1 MMWCVRVLCGLISSD
16 CGAIFSGIFSGIFF
30 WCSLFVLTIFVGR
43 NIMSLYSFYR
53 ISKPS
58 EGKVAPEAVEG
69 EYRHLRNCT
78 FWGVTGAYAL
88 YYVCRMAMS
97 VVKQPLI
104 DGGIFTAAQLGIIG
118 SAFYFVYAFGKFA
131 NGFIADYCNVRRFM
145 ATGLLIST
153 VVNLLMGV
161 LGLVHG
167 WMGFPTMLLF
177 VVFAVIWGVNGYCQS
192 MGAPPGVISLS
203 RWFPL
208 DRRGTYYSI
217 LSATPYLGKALS
229 VFALGLIVG
238 WIGWE
243 YGFIFS
249 AVAGVIGS
257 AMILLMVSDTPES
270 KGLPSVQK
278 LTGETPQK
286 TDSMPTKELHKGVV
300 RHPGIWII
308 AVSSAFVYITQHA
321 VSEWGVLFLQKGKG
335 FSLAGATQIIA
346 FSEAFGI
353 AGTVLAGWLS
363 DKVFR
368 GNRFVPV
375 LISGLLC
382 LLSLGAFLFTAGG
395 YSLNI
400 IYVSV
405 FSLAIG
411 VVYCTVAGLMALD
424 IVPRKAT
431 GAALGVVGLASYA
444 AAGVQNIVSGVMIG
458 ENDFNFAPV
467 SVFWIVSCLLCFL
480 IPLVSWKSLRRR

>member
-1 MMWCVRVLCGLISSD
+1 
-16 CGAIFSGIFSGIFF
+16 
-30 WCSLFVLTIFVGR
+30 
-43 NIMSLYSFYR
+43 MSLYSFYR

-104 DGGIFTAAQLGIIG
+104 DGGIFTAAQLGITG

-257 AMILLMVSDTPES
+257 AMILLMVADTPES

>member
-1 MMWCVRVLCGLISSD
+1 
-16 CGAIFSGIFSGIFF
+16 
-30 WCSLFVLTIFVGR
+30 
-43 NIMSLYSFYR
+43 MSLYSFYR

-278 LTGETPQK
+278 LTGEPPQK

-382 LLSLGAFLFTAGG
+382 LLSLGSFLFTAGG

>member
-1 MMWCVRVLCGLISSD
+1 
-16 CGAIFSGIFSGIFF
+16 
-30 WCSLFVLTIFVGR
+30 
-43 NIMSLYSFYR
+43 MSLYSFYR

-286 TDSMPTKELHKGVV
+286 TDSMSTKELHKGVV

-467 SVFWIVSCLLCFL
+467 SIFWIVSCLLCFL

>member
-1 MMWCVRVLCGLISSD
+1 
-16 CGAIFSGIFSGIFF
+16 
-30 WCSLFVLTIFVGR
+30 
-43 NIMSLYSFYR
+43 MSLYSFYR

-177 VVFAVIWGVNGYCQS
+177 LVFAVIWGVNGYCQS

-286 TDSMPTKELHKGVV
+286 TDSMSTKELHKGVV

>member
-1 MMWCVRVLCGLISSD
+1 
-16 CGAIFSGIFSGIFF
+16 
-30 WCSLFVLTIFVGR
+30 
-43 NIMSLYSFYR
+43 MSLYSFYR

-458 ENDFNFAPV
+458 ENDFYFAPV

>member
-1 MMWCVRVLCGLISSD
+1 
-16 CGAIFSGIFSGIFF
+16 
-30 WCSLFVLTIFVGR
+30 
-43 NIMSLYSFYR
+43 MSLYSFYR

-286 TDSMPTKELHKGVV
+286 TDSMPTKELHKRVV

-382 LLSLGAFLFTAGG
+382 LLSLGSFLFTAGG

>member
-1 MMWCVRVLCGLISSD
+1 
-16 CGAIFSGIFSGIFF
+16 
-30 WCSLFVLTIFVGR
+30 
-43 NIMSLYSFYR
+43 MSLYSFYR

-69 EYRHLRNCT
+69 EYRHLKNCT

-286 TDSMPTKELHKGVV
+286 TDSMPTKELHKRVV

-346 FSEAFGI
+346 FSEALGI

>member
-1 MMWCVRVLCGLISSD
+1 
-16 CGAIFSGIFSGIFF
+16 
-30 WCSLFVLTIFVGR
+30 
-43 NIMSLYSFYR
+43 MSLYSFYR

-161 LGLVHG
+161 LGLVHV

-286 TDSMPTKELHKGVV
+286 TDSMSTKELHKGVV

>member
-1 MMWCVRVLCGLISSD
+1 MG
-16 CGAIFSGIFSGIFF
+16 
-30 WCSLFVLTIFVGR
+30 
-43 NIMSLYSFYR
+43 LYSFYR

-58 EGKVAPEAVEG
+58 KERLPSDKAEVE
-69 EYRHLRNCT
+69 YKRLRSRT

-88 YYVCRMAMS
+88 YYVCRMAMG

-145 ATGLLIST
+145 ATGIQIST

-161 LGLVHG
+161 FGLIQG
-167 WMGFPTMLLF
+167 WTGTSATLLF
-177 VVFAVIWGVNGYCQS
+177 VMFVIVWGVNGFCQS

-217 LSATPYLGKALS
+217 LSATPYLGKSLS
-229 VFALGLIVG
+229 VFALGLVVG
-238 WIGWE
+238 WLGWE

-249 AVAGVIGS
+249 ALAGVAGS

-270 KGLPSVQK
+270 QGLPSVQE
-278 LTGETPQK
+278 LTGEK
-286 TDSMPTKELHKGVV
+286 ARKSDSMPTKELQMGVL

-308 AVSSAFVYITQHA
+308 ALSSAFVYITQHA

-335 FSLAGATQIIA
+335 FTLVGATQVIA

-363 DKVFR
+363 DRVFK
-368 GNRFVPV
+368 GNRFIPV
-375 LISGLLC
+375 LSFGLLC
-382 LLSLGAFLFTAGG
+382 LLSLGAFLFTGGG

-431 GAALGVVGLASYA
+431 GAALGMVGLASYI

-458 ENDFNFAPV
+458 GNGFNFVPV
-467 SVFWIVSCLLCFL
+467 SVFWVAACLLSFL
-480 IPLVSWKSLRRR
+480 IPVLCWKWLRRR